1 MPGVVEDRTAPN
13 QCGLAAARIGLGCH
27 SAQVELAAISHLSSR
42 GVVER
47 SARSHAPAGTADSS
61 DDDIGGLPRI
71 KQDLAQPPS
80 IPELEQISTGGPLIV
95 EAELVARVL
104 KRVVDGSGTEIHA
117 RTFNG
122 AIPRPLTVRQ
132 AGGN

>member
-1 MPGVVEDRTAPN
+1 M
-13 QCGLAAARIGLGCH
+13 
-27 SAQVELAAISHLSSR
+27 
-42 GVVER
+42 ER
-47 SARSHAPAGTADSS
+47 SARSHAPAGTANSS

-80 IPELEQISTGGPLIV
+80 IPEVEQISTGGPLIV

-117 RTFNG
+117 RMPAPSTARFRVL
-122 AIPRPLTVRQ
+122 ALSVRQ
-132 AGGN
+132 AAIDHGHDHGII